1 MNLSPRV
8 FEGRTHPGSQH
19 PPPLQHAQPTG
30 QHLIHP
36 EATSAVYRMKTGK
49 KCLPSITA
57 ESISTGTTQLSSHQQ
72 PTNQFGLID
81 CVIRLDGVSDVRSKR
96 LIGVFRSHEDI
107 RRSELR
113 LVTGS
118 GDNMDASYEED
129 RGEPEQHRGTRWQE
143 TLTIVGACVERQ
155 GGEKN
160 VLNTLKGHP
169 YIGRISEGELKWI
182 AVTACQE
189 IGRRI

>member
-1 MNLSPRV
+1 M
-8 FEGRTHPGSQH
+8 
-19 PPPLQHAQPTG
+19 
-30 QHLIHP
+30 
-36 EATSAVYRMKTGK
+36 
-49 KCLPSITA
+49 
-57 ESISTGTTQLSSHQQ
+57 
-72 PTNQFGLID
+72 
-81 CVIRLDGVSDVRSKR
+81 
-96 LIGVFRSHEDI
+96 
-107 RRSELR
+107 
-113 LVTGS
+113 LVTGG

-129 RGEPEQHRGTRWQE
+129 RGESEQHRGTRWQE

-169 YIGRISEGELKWI
+169 YIGRISEGELTWI

>member
-1 MNLSPRV
+1 M
-8 FEGRTHPGSQH
+8 
-19 PPPLQHAQPTG
+19 
-30 QHLIHP
+30 
-36 EATSAVYRMKTGK
+36 
-49 KCLPSITA
+49 
-57 ESISTGTTQLSSHQQ
+57 
-72 PTNQFGLID
+72 
-81 CVIRLDGVSDVRSKR
+81 
-96 LIGVFRSHEDI
+96 
-107 RRSELR
+107 
-113 LVTGS
+113 LVTGG

-143 TLTIVGACVERQ
+143 TLRIVGVCVERQ

-169 YIGRISEGELKWI
+169 YIGRISEGELTWI